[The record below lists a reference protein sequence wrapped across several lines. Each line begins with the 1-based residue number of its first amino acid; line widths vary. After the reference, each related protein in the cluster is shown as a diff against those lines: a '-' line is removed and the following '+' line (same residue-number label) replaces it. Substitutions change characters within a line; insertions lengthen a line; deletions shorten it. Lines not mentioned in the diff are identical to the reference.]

1 MFCTKRHLVK
11 YKFLLLKYRN
21 FDDFDVESLNSN
33 FFFFQNRSEKTYLSY
48 KTDDNAIGQRSRIW
62 LREVQEDGITFANEN
77 EAATLIMSADFQE
90 DKLVVEGGSLL
101 YRHGY
106 YYLFFSADGY
116 LSPTYHINV
125 ARSKTVPISQLKLY
139 FHNFFLCSWKAIF
152 RKDSLIFST
161 PITRDTTL
169 A

>member
-1 MFCTKRHLVK
+1 M
-11 YKFLLLKYRN
+11 
-21 FDDFDVESLNSN
+21 
-33 FFFFQNRSEKTYLSY
+33 
-48 KTDDNAIGQRSRIW
+48 
-62 LREVQEDGITFANEN
+62 QEDGITFANEN

-139 FHNFFLCSWKAIF
+139 FHNFFNAVGRLFFGKI
-152 RKDSLIFST
+152 L
-161 PITRDTTL
+161 
-169 A
+169 

>member
-1 MFCTKRHLVK
+1 MRIKRKSLVHIPK
-11 YKFLLLKYRN
+11 LK
-21 FDDFDVESLNSN
+21 LNSKHEIKHYACN
-33 FFFFQNRSEKTYLSY
+33 EINDIYRIYVVTLPIFQYRSEKTYLSY

-139 FHNFFLCSWKAIF
+139 FHNFFNAVGRLFFGKI
-152 RKDSLIFST
+152 L
-161 PITRDTTL
+161 
-169 A
+169 

>member
-1 MFCTKRHLVK
+1 M
-11 YKFLLLKYRN
+11 KYRN
-21 FDDFDVESLNSN
+21 FDDFAVESLNSN

-62 LREVQEDGITFANEN
+62 LREVQEDGITFAEN
-77 EAATLIMSADFQE
+77 SLATLIMSADFPE

-101 YRHGY
+101 YRLGY

-125 ARSKTVPISQLKLY
+125 ARSKTVSIFQSELKPY
-139 FHNFFLCSWKAIF
+139 FS
-152 RKDSLIFST
+152 
-161 PITRDTTL
+161 
-169 A
+169 